1 MTIVYYAAPENSF
14 GSKAMMTWDW
24 DQRPLAVLTSYF
36 YHSLWTKM
44 QAGPTP
50 IRPCKVMLDS
60 GAYSAYQLGKTIDL
74 EAFVEA
80 AKAPG
85 WDEVVSLDVIG
96 DAEASVRNAER
107 IAKLGLPDAMPVFH
121 IGDPWEHLDHYCAG
135 WKKVGLSCRFGEP
148 VKTSIQWLEKC
159 FARAYPHR
167 FHSFGYIA
175 VNALIRFPF
184 HSADASSWTIGSINR
199 NMSMGGQF
207 GRTRS
212 LNVRGAD
219 TVVTLD
225 IVRTNIMAQ
234 YRLEQQLQ
242 TLWGKELAKL

>member
-1 MTIVYYAAPENSF
+1 
-14 GSKAMMTWDW
+14 MMTWDW

-50 IRPCKVMLDS
+50 IRPRNVMLDS

-121 IGDPWEHLDHYCAG
+121 ICGATQNPTSDWPRSI
-135 WKKVGLSCRFGEP
+135 GLRLMTPNSSDSPVAEP
-148 VKTSIQWLEKC
+148 SIAQIVPRLSPAI
-159 FARAYPHR
+159 ARAIKASTAPGGSGWGMVR
-167 FHSFGYIA
+167 VA
-175 VNALIRFPF
+175 
-184 HSADASSWTIGSINR
+184 SA
-199 NMSMGGQF
+199 
-207 GRTRS
+207 TRLS
-212 LNVRGAD
+212 PA
-219 TVVTLD
+219 
-225 IVRTNIMAQ
+225 
-234 YRLEQQLQ
+234 
-242 TLWGKELAKL
+242 